1 MRGRGTLPALSAG
14 LLLIAGCAG
23 LVPAPCGYP
32 REVSFAGEADS
43 LGLDAFR
50 LLPAVGQAQ
59 RHEAALRWR
68 VQAGHARR
76 ATEKWRALAAA
87 AGLAPDDA
95 STWLALAELERELG
109 DRVSA
114 RNSLDRAA
122 AAIDLAPLAS
132 RRLRLA
138 LARAWLH
145 RELAEWSWGLAWA
158 DSALALFPADREAKL
173 LQGLLL
179 GQRGEESR
187 ALVVADEI
195 ERIDP
200 LASVWIWVRGVAALG
215 AESLPD
221 ALHWLG
227 GNTQASLRHYFG
239 VQPPQPSG
247 RAGDTSAIGR
257 HGATPDILHRANYWH
272 DLALVCERLERW
284 SEAARAYE
292 ASMKSLP
299 LREPICLRR
308 VDLPV
313 QEDDAGGPRLPVWL
327 AFDRFRAA
335 GSWRAYAVEATRRFE
350 AAADS
355 ASRALWSDTAVGAL
369 GICIRTGQASTASRA
384 ARGRVYA
391 QLGAY
396 GLAEADLVRA
406 LAEFRQLGRPD
417 AATLYWLGF
426 LKVKGEKSGEALP
439 LLREAAAIDP
449 GRAPV
454 WSSLGYALIMTG
466 DIEAARAALDRAL
479 ALDPRQ
485 TAAWYNRGLLHFNSG
500 RWEDAVL
507 DLRRAAELAPDNVEV
522 GNLLRRSFLQVHKI
536 RREAPEP

>member
-1 MRGRGTLPALSAG
+1 MRGRGALPALSVG

-23 LVPAPCGYP
+23 HVPAPCGYP
-32 REVSFAGEADS
+32 REISFAGDADS
-43 LGLDAFR
+43 LGLEAFR
-50 LLPAVGQAQ
+50 LLPAAGQAQ
-59 RHEAALRWR
+59 RHEAAARWR
-68 VQAGHARR
+68 AQAGRARR
-76 ATEKWRALAAA
+76 ATETWRALATA

-114 RNSLDRAA
+114 RNSLDHAA
-122 AAIDLAPLAS
+122 AAIDLAPLAGM
-132 RRLRLA
+132 RLRLA

-145 RELAEWSWGLAWA
+145 RDLAEWSWGLAWT
-158 DSALALFPADREAKL
+158 DSALALLPADREARL

-179 GQRGEESR
+179 GQRGEGSR

-200 LASVWIWVRGVAALG
+200 LVSDWIWVRGLAALG
-215 AESLPD
+215 SESLPD

-227 GNTQASLRHYFG
+227 GNDHR
-239 VQPPQPSG
+239 
-247 RAGDTSAIGR
+247 AIGR
-257 HGATPDILHRANYWH
+257 HGATPDILHRAGYWH
-272 DLALVCERLERW
+272 DLALVCERLQRW
-284 SEAARAYE
+284 SEAASAYE
-292 ASMKSLP
+292 ASLKSLP

-313 QEDDAGGPRLPVWL
+313 NEDDAGGPRLPVWL

-355 ASRALWSDTAVGAL
+355 AARVLWSDAAVGAL
-369 GICIRTGQASTASRA
+369 GICIRTGQAPPKSRA

-417 AATLYWLGF
+417 VTTLYWLGF
-426 LKVKGEKSGEALP
+426 LKVKGEKYGDALP
-439 LLREAAAIDP
+439 LLREAAAIGP
-449 GRAPV
+449 GSAPV
-454 WSSLGYALIMTG
+454 WSSLGYALVMTG
-466 DIEAARAALDRAL
+466 DLEAARTALDRAL
-479 ALDPRQ
+479 VLDPRQ

-522 GNLLRRSFLQVHKI
+522 GNLLRRAVLQVQKI
-536 RREAPEP
+536 RHEAQGP

>member
-1 MRGRGTLPALSAG
+1 MRGCGTLPVLSVG
-14 LLLIAGCAG
+14 LLWIAGCAG
-23 LVPAPCGYP
+23 HVPAPCGYP
-32 REVSFAGEADS
+32 QEVMFVGEADS

-50 LLPAVGQAQ
+50 LLPAAGQAQ
-59 RHEAALRWR
+59 RHEAAARWR
-68 VQAGHARR
+68 AQAGRARR
-76 ATEKWRALAAA
+76 ATEAWQALATA

-95 STWLALAELERELG
+95 PTWLALAELERELG
-109 DRVSA
+109 DRASA

-122 AAIDLAPLAS
+122 AAIDLAPLAAM
-132 RRLRLA
+132 RLRLA

-145 RELAEWSWGLAWA
+145 RDLAEWSWGLAWA
-158 DSALALFPADREAKL
+158 DSALAIFPADRESRL

-179 GQRGEESR
+179 GQRGEGSR
-187 ALVVADEI
+187 ALAVAGEI
-195 ERIDP
+195 ERSDP
-200 LASVWIWVRGVAALG
+200 LASDWIWVRGVAALG
-215 AESLPD
+215 ADSPTD

-227 GNTQASLRHYFG
+227 GNARAALRR
-239 VQPPQPSG
+239 S
-247 RAGDTSAIGR
+247 
-257 HGATPDILHRANYWH
+257 PDSLHRADYWN

-292 ASMKSLP
+292 ASVKSLP
-299 LREPICLRR
+299 LREPVCLRR
-308 VDLPV
+308 ADLPAR
-313 QEDDAGGPRLPVWL
+313 EDDAEGPRLPVWL
-327 AFDRFRAA
+327 AFDRFRVA

-350 AAADS
+350 AATDS
-355 ASRALWSDTAVGAL
+355 SARVSWSDAAVVAL
-369 GICIRTGQASTASRA
+369 GICIRTGQAPPVSRA

-406 LAEFRQLGRPD
+406 LAEFRQQGRSD

-426 LKVKGEKSGEALP
+426 LKVKGEKFADALP
-439 LLREAAAIDP
+439 LLREAAALDP

-454 WSSLGYALIMTG
+454 WSSLGYALVMTG
-466 DIEAARAALDRAL
+466 DLEAARAALDRAL

-507 DLRRAAELAPDNVEV
+507 DLRRASELAPDNVEV
-522 GNLLRRSFLQVHKI
+522 GNLLRRSVLQVQKT
-536 RREAPEP
+536 RREAPGP